1 MAGAM
6 SSSTGSCSRWPR
18 PPPATRTSSC
28 ASATPSSTMFADTA
42 PDGSSSPRAT
52 SSLSDTV
59 TVQPDVVYLSDADVH
74 RVTAPNIQGPPTLVV
89 EVLSVPR
96 HDLVRK
102 RELYARFGIPE
113 YWIVSPDADRVE
125 VYRLAGPAYAK
136 PDVSSRA
143 TSWLPI
149 SFPGSRSTSASCSP
163 SDRRNCND
171 ATGRCRT
178 ARTGPRNP
186 YSSVR
191 RRRRTGNVDHIG
203 RPRHSGLRAV
213 LVSPTRTLWLPLR
226 S

>member
-1 MAGAM
+1 M
-6 SSSTGSCSRWPR
+6 S
-18 PPPATRTSSC
+18 
-28 ASATPSSTMFADTA
+28 ADTA
-42 PDGSSSPRAT
+42 ADGSSSPRAT
-52 SSLSDTV
+52 SCSVDTV
-59 TVQPDVVYLSDADVH
+59 TVQPDVVYLSDADAH

-113 YWIVSPDADRVE
+113 YWIVSSRRRPGRGLPPGRP
-125 VYRLAGPAYAK
+125 RLRQAPSPRAG
-136 PDVSSRA
+136 RA
-143 TSWLPI
+143 SWPPI